1 MRFSR
6 LVDHR
11 DMASLREPP
20 EFTTKLSM
28 SSSAHAPVGNG
39 TSVEGKQTANH
50 GDRPF
55 RTVLVGLRRAHLFV
69 RPSVGTYQRRSSD
82 GRLGG
87 RNEFMT
93 RTANLTIEQSRPA
106 RWRQERD
113 PGGECVKTERN
124 RATKSRS
131 RRV

>member
-1 MRFSR
+1 PVGPGVLAVVQRVRPFSRGSDPAGSVMRFSR

-28 SSSAHAPVGNG
+28 SSSAHAHVGNG

-82 GRLGG
+82 G
-87 RNEFMT
+87 
-93 RTANLTIEQSRPA
+93 
-106 RWRQERD
+106 
-113 PGGECVKTERN
+113 
-124 RATKSRS
+124 
-131 RRV
+131 